1 MAKIGHQ
8 DLDGGTGRGGANLLD
23 ATDELVGAAVGQ
35 IVAIDRVI
43 TTCLRPSI
51 RTMSARLSGSCGL
64 TAPGLPVATLQ
75 KAQARVQ
82 MSPRIITVACLR
94 AQHSPILGQA
104 ASSQTV
110 CSLRSRMTRCVS
122 PYPGEVGA
130 FTLIQAGL
138 RGDGLSGRCCFSG

>member
-1 MAKIGHQ
+1 MLETQHPHHVGKVI
-8 DLDGGTGRGGANLLD
+8 R
-23 ATDELVGAAVGQ
+23 LVR
-35 IVAIDRVI
+35 IDR
-43 TTCLRPSI
+43 
-51 RTMSARLSGSCGL
+51 AGL
-64 TAPGLPVATLQ
+64 AVATLQ

-110 CSLRSRMTRCVS
+110 CSLRSRTIRCVS